1 MILVTGGAGYI
12 GSHFV
17 DTYLAQSTSN
27 QVVVIDDLSEG
38 HREALSTDSRVQFFQ
53 ENVGNLPAIKEI
65 LAGFPIEA
73 CVHFAASCYVGESQK
88 NPAKYF
94 QNNVINGLNLIR
106 ALHESDIT
114 KFVLSSTCAVYG
126 NPKQLP
132 IDEMHVQDPI
142 NVYGL
147 TKHMLEQ
154 SLAAYASQCG
164 WSYVALRY
172 FNAAG
177 ADENGKLGESHS
189 PETHIIPLALQ
200 TALGRLKEL
209 EIYGDDYDTPDGT
222 CIRDYIH
229 VTDLSLAHCLA
240 LDLMSAGK
248 RAEAINLGTTTGAS
262 VKEIVDLCR
271 LVSGKEIPVKISPR
285 RDGDPPKLVANND
298 KAKAVLGWSP
308 KFELERIIRTAWQW
322 EQNRR
327 Y

>member
-17 DTYLAQSTSN
+17 ETYLAQSQSN
-27 QVVVIDDLSEG
+27 QIVVIDDLSEG
-38 HREALSTDSRVQFFQ
+38 HAEALSADSRVHFFA
-53 ENVGNLPAIKEI
+53 ENVGNLTAVKAI
-65 LAGFPIEA
+65 LSRFPIEA
-73 CVHFAASCYVGESQK
+73 CVHFASSCYVGESQK
-88 NPAKYF
+88 NPPKYF
-94 QNNVINGLNLIR
+94 HNNVVNGLNLMR
-106 ALHESDIT
+106 ALHESNIT

-126 NPKQLP
+126 NPKHLP
-132 IDEMHVQDPI
+132 IDETHDQEPI

-147 TKHMLEQ
+147 TKYMLEKA
-154 SLAAYASQCG
+154 LAAYAQQCG

-177 ADENGKLGESHS
+177 ADQSGKLGESHS

-200 TALGRLKEL
+200 TALGNRHEL

-229 VTDLSLAHCLA
+229 ITDLAVAHSLALE
-240 LDLMSAGK
+240 LINAGG
-248 RAEAINLGTTTGAS
+248 RSEAINLGTTTGAS

-271 LVSGKEIPVKISPR
+271 SVSGKEIPVKISPR

-298 KAKAVLGWSP
+298 KAKAVLGWTP
-308 KFELERIIRTAWQW
+308 KFELEEIVRTAWLW